1 MSVQSVGVREFA
13 VLAPIDADAQE
24 LTAREV
30 LAPRMYTGGVG
41 STLHDL
47 VGRTESTIVWFL
59 EWPDGLK
66 VAVGIGLGD
75 VPDAESL
82 YRIAQE
88 NSGASALYSMKTANE
103 LPA

>member
-1 MSVQSVGVREFA
+1 MQSIGVREFA
-13 VLAPIDADAQE
+13 LLAPIDANAQE

-30 LAPRMYTGGVG
+30 LAPRMYTGGIS
-41 STLHDL
+41 STLHNMM
-47 VGRTESTIVWFL
+47 GRTASTIVWFL

-66 VAVGIGLGD
+66 IAVGVSLGD

-82 YRIAQE
+82 YRIAE
-88 NSGASALYSMKTANE
+88 ETSGASALYSMQPANA